1 MQKDFHYYATY
12 CAAFL
17 AGYDHEDSLAI
28 AYSAQFVDDC
38 SRSVLRRLKAPL
50 NVASTQLNLEL
61 MEITTDIL
69 GIQDITRI
77 WASFHFLPRDLYAQ
91 KEGCGKLY
99 MDKYR
104 LICGPNGE
112 LVKDTVTLA
121 KKKSLQY
128 VGIAMHVVADT
139 WAHRNF
145 AGTPS
150 LVINNTDAHF
160 FEILPDGTERK
171 IKFRHSLSAP
181 DDPENGLYT
190 GSIYQSAENSIM
202 NLGHGRAGHLPDY
215 SFCRYKYLPAWNE
228 YREMYKDNPSDYW
241 NAFRQLI
248 YAMKFLRGEYD
259 EFHTD
264 TYENKAVEGF
274 EDEIRAILNKRQT
287 ESGSCAD
294 WKAFG
299 EKLSGKEIPDYNENT
314 YQDEYITANKD
325 EKSDTFLGKF
335 FEGTLAQKSM
345 VTSRIFESGN
355 LLAGYSVDPETGKL
369 IRQMVKGGLKR

>member
-1 MQKDFHYYATY
+1 
-12 CAAFL
+12 
-17 AGYDHEDSLAI
+17 
-28 AYSAQFVDDC
+28 
-38 SRSVLRRLKAPL
+38 
-50 NVASTQLNLEL
+50 
-61 MEITTDIL
+61 
-69 GIQDITRI
+69 
-77 WASFHFLPRDLYAQ
+77 
-91 KEGCGKLY
+91 
-99 MDKYR
+99 
-104 LICGPNGE
+104 
-112 LVKDTVTLA
+112 
-121 KKKSLQY
+121 
-128 VGIAMHVVADT
+128 
-139 WAHRNF
+139 
-145 AGTPS
+145 
-150 LVINNTDAHF
+150 
-160 FEILPDGTERK
+160 
-171 IKFRHSLSAP
+171 
-181 DDPENGLYT
+181 
-190 GSIYQSAENSIM
+190 
-202 NLGHGRAGHLPDY
+202 
-215 SFCRYKYLPAWNE
+215 
-228 YREMYKDNPSDYW
+228 
-241 NAFRQLI
+241 
-248 YAMKFLRGEYD
+248 YD